1 MANWAKST
9 TATYTPHPPQVNR
22 MLNMRYTAKI
32 PNSLY
37 SDIEIYIYNM
47 YAYLSTIYTTMY
59 VFVFSFRSVNV
70 LYVCA
75 VTRWLL
81 HSTPHSPL
89 FPLSLFLSLF
99 LLMSQLL
106 VLFNDCHW
114 ALELCVDFVEYEF
127 NYVQLLMLTL
137 IVCYR

>member
-32 PNSLY
+32 PNSIQILR
-37 SDIEIYIYNM
+37 YIYYM

-99 LLMSQLL
+99 LLVSQL
-106 VLFNDCHW
+106 LFNDCHW
-114 ALELCVDFVEYEF
+114 ALELCVDFVEYEL